1 MLSERRTLP
10 QLSRDSDRLA
20 GMYAVATF
28 LVVAVLTMIF
38 GRLTTGA
45 LIATGVPPDTASFQA
60 RSALSGAG
68 FTTAEAETVVNHPTR
83 RKIIATTMF
92 VGSLG
97 TPTLVVSVLVGFV
110 APGPASTTERTLV
123 IASGLILMVMAAIN
137 RPIQQLLVGMG
148 QRYANRRLIPA
159 LADEVNEMLT
169 LGDDMM
175 VGSIQLSEDPGQT
188 YRSLHGMRTALTGVT
203 VLGVQQG
210 DHYLGESPI
219 DVELHKGDKL
229 VVYGQRERL
238 TRLHTEIE

>member
-1 MLSERRTLP
+1 
-10 QLSRDSDRLA
+10 
-20 GMYAVATF
+20 MYAVATF

-110 APGPASTTERTLV
+110 APGPGSTTERTLV
-123 IASGLILMVMAAIN
+123 IASGLTLMVMMAIN
-137 RPIQQLLVGMG
+137 RPSQQLLVRMG

-159 LADEVNEMLT
+159 LADEVNELVS
-169 LGDDMM
+169 LGDDMI
-175 VGSIQLSEDPGQT
+175 VGSLPLTQDPGQT
-188 YRSLHGMRTALTGVT
+188 YRSLRGMRTALTGVT

-210 DHYLGESPI
+210 DRYLGEPPI
-219 DVELHKGDKL
+219 DVELRKGDKL
-229 VVYGQRERL
+229 VVYGLRERL
-238 TRLHTEIE
+238 STLRTEIE

>member
-1 MLSERRTLP
+1 
-10 QLSRDSDRLA
+10 
-20 GMYAVATF
+20 MYAVATF
-28 LVVAVLTMIF
+28 LVVAVFTMIF

-68 FTTAEAETVVNHPTR
+68 FTTTEAETVVNDPTR

-92 VGSLG
+92 VGNLG

-110 APGPASTTERTLV
+110 APGPGSTTERTLV
-123 IASGLILMVMAAIN
+123 IASGLILIVMVAIN
-137 RPIQQLLVGMG
+137 RPTQQLLVRIG

-159 LADEVNEMLT
+159 LADEVNELLT
-169 LGDDMM
+169 LGGDMI
-175 VGSIQLSEDPGQT
+175 VGSIRLSEEPGQT
-188 YRSLHGMRTALTGVT
+188 YRSLRGMRTALTGVT

-210 DHYLGESPI
+210 DRYFGESPI

-238 TRLHTEIE
+238 NRLHTEIE

>member
-1 MLSERRTLP
+1 
-10 QLSRDSDRLA
+10 
-20 GMYAVATF
+20 MYAVATF

-68 FTTAEAETVVNHPTR
+68 FTTTEAETVGNHPTR

-110 APGPASTTERTLV
+110 APGPGSTTERTLV
-123 IASGLILMVMAAIN
+123 IASGLTLLVMMAIN
-137 RPIQQLLVGMG
+137 RPAQQLLVRMG
-148 QRYANRRLIPA
+148 QRYANRKLIPA
-159 LADEVNEMLT
+159 LADEVNELLI
-169 LGDDMM
+169 LGDDMI
-175 VGSIQLSEDPGQT
+175 VGSLRLSEDPGQT
-188 YRSLHGMRTALTGVT
+188 YRSLRAMRTALTGVT

-210 DHYLGESPI
+210 DRYLGQSPI
-219 DVELHKGDKL
+219 DLELHKGDKL
-229 VVYGQRERL
+229 IVYGQRDRL
-238 TRLHTEIE
+238 GTLHAEIE

>member
-1 MLSERRTLP
+1 MGISER
-10 QLSRDSDRLA
+10 LA
-20 GMYAVATF
+20 CMYAVATF
-28 LVVAVLTMIF
+28 LVVAVFTMMF

-60 RSALSGAG
+60 RSALNGVG
-68 FTTAEAETVVNHPTR
+68 FTTIEAETVVNHATR

-110 APGPASTTERTLV
+110 APGPGSITERTLV
-123 IASGLILMVMAAIN
+123 ITSGLILIAMVAIN
-137 RPIQQLLVGMG
+137 RPAQQLLVRVG

-159 LADEVNEMLT
+159 LADEVNELLT
-169 LGDDMM
+169 LGDDVI
-175 VGSIQLSEDPGQT
+175 VGSIRLSEEPGQT

-210 DHYLGESPI
+210 DRYLGESPI

-229 VVYGQRERL
+229 VVYGHRERL
-238 TRLHTEIE
+238 NRLHTEME